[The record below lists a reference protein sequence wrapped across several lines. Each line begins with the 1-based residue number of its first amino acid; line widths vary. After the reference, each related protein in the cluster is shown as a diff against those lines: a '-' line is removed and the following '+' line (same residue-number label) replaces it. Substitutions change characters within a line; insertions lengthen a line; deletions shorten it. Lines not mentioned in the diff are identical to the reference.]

1 MTTVASRL
9 LPLASRPGQLR
20 AGRFSLSLDRPLI
33 MGVVNVTPDSFS
45 DGGRHLDPEVAIA
58 AGERMA
64 EEGADILDVGGEST
78 RPGATPLEL
87 TIEIRRIRP
96 VVEALAGDGIPVSID
111 TMKPAVMRRMLTAGI
126 AMINDVRALREVG
139 AIEAVAAGRTAVC
152 LMHMRGMPATM
163 QHDTEYVDVVGEVR
177 AFLVGRARACEDA
190 GIARERIVVDPGF
203 GFGKGTAENLA
214 LLRHLPE
221 LAGLGYPVLAGLS
234 RKATIGAITG
244 RDGEDR
250 LAGSVAAALVAV
262 ARGASIVRVHDV
274 RETVDALRVWSA
286 VAREPAA
293 GNAVPP
299 ARGA

>member
-1 MTTVASRL
+1 MNTTSRVLVAGRHVL
-9 LPLASRPGQLR
+9 DLSRPLV
-20 AGRFSLSLDRPLI
+20 
-33 MGVVNVTPDSFS
+33 MGILNVTPDSFH
-45 DGGRHLDPEVAIA
+45 DGGRYADADRAIERGRRMVAD
-58 AGERMA
+58 
-64 EEGADILDVGGEST
+64 GADIVDVGGEST
-78 RPGATPLEL
+78 RPGATPVEL

-111 TMKPAVMRRMLTAGI
+111 TMKPAVMRAMLAADI

-139 AIEAVAAGRTAVC
+139 AIEAVAAGRSAVC
-152 LMHMRGMPATM
+152 LMHMRGTPATM
-163 QHDTEYVDVVGEVR
+163 QQETGYGDVVGEVR
-177 AFLVGRARACEDA
+177 AFLAERARACEDA

-214 LLRHLPE
+214 LLRGLAE
-221 LAGLGYPVLAGLS
+221 LTGLGYPVLAGLS

-250 LAGSVAAALVAV
+250 LAGSVAAALAAV

-286 VAREPAA
+286 VARDPAA
-293 GNAVPP
+293 GAAAPQ

>member
-1 MTTVASRL
+1 
-9 LPLASRPGQLR
+9 
-20 AGRFSLSLDRPLI
+20 
-33 MGVVNVTPDSFS
+33 MGILNVTPDSFH
-45 DGGRHLDPEVAIA
+45 DGGRYADADRAIERGRRMVAD
-58 AGERMA
+58 
-64 EEGADILDVGGEST
+64 GADIVDVGGEST
-78 RPGATPLEL
+78 RPGATPVEP

-111 TMKPAVMRRMLTAGI
+111 TMKPAVMRAMLAADI

-139 AIEAVAAGRTAVC
+139 AIEAVAAGRSAVC
-152 LMHMRGMPATM
+152 LMHMRGSPATM
-163 QHDTEYVDVVGEVR
+163 QLDTGYSDVVGEVQ
-177 AFLVGRARACEDA
+177 AFLAERARVCEDA

-214 LLRHLPE
+214 LLRGLAE
-221 LAGLGYPVLAGLS
+221 LTGLGYPVLAGLS

-250 LAGSVAAALVAV
+250 LAGSVAAALAAV

-286 VAREPAA
+286 VARDPAA
-293 GNAVPP
+293 GAAAPQ

>member
-1 MTTVASRL
+1 MH
-9 LPLASRPGQLR
+9 
-20 AGRFSLSLDRPLI
+20 
-33 MGVVNVTPDSFS
+33 
-45 DGGRHLDPEVAIA
+45 DGE
-58 AGERMA
+58 
-64 EEGADILDVGGEST
+64 
-78 RPGATPLEL
+78 
-87 TIEIRRIRP
+87 
-96 VVEALAGDGIPVSID
+96 EALAGDGIPVSID

-163 QHDTEYVDVVGEVR
+163 QHDTGYGDVVGEVR
-177 AFLVGRARACEDA
+177 DFLAGRARACEDA

-214 LLRHLPE
+214 LLRRLPD
-221 LAGLGYPVLAGLS
+221 LAELGYPVLAGLS

-250 LAGSVAAALVAV
+250 LAGSVAAALAAV

-286 VAREPAA
+286 VARDPAA
-293 GNAVPP
+293 GDAAPRAP
-299 ARGA
+299 GA